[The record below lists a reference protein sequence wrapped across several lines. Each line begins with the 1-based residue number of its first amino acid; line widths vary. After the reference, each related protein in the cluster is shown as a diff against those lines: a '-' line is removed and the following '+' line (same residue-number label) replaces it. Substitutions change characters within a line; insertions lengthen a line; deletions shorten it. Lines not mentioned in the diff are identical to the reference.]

1 MQSRMLKGENMRLT
15 KIAGECKDD
24 DCPTVFTTDKG
35 TIAIQGYTVN
45 TTTPEGEAVVEIPT
59 SVFLEAARAL
69 ED

>member
-1 MQSRMLKGENMRLT
+1 MRLT

-24 DCPTVFTTDKG
+24 DCSTVFTTDKG

-45 TTTPEGEAVVEIPT
+45 RTTSEGEAVVEIPA

-69 ED
+69 GD